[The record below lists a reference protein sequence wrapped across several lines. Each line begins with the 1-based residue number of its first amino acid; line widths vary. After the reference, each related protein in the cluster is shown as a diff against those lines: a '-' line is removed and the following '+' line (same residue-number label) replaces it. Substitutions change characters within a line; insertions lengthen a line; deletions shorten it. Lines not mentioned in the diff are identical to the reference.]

1 MGKAVGS
8 ILGGGEVKAG
18 STKGADFQPFGYVTS
33 QGTATGSK
41 NDQGGFDIGIELSP
55 ELQALQQQ
63 SMAGAAGLFPSY
75 LQQIQNRPQDFSF
88 GYDPLQAQQQMFQQ
102 QSALLDPVFAQQNQQ
117 LQSDLFGSG
126 RMGLQ
131 LAGATAGAGRGGMV
145 NPDAFGL
152 ARAQSQTYADLAAST
167 RAAAMSEQA
176 QLFGEAEQTYGLN
189 DAARQQYLQN
199 LAGGFTGMFGTA
211 NQIGETER
219 AIAGQAVGFEQARA
233 NAKAGAATPA
243 QQGSGAELAGS
254 GMMAA
259 ATYFGMTSDVR
270 LKENIVPLGEVNGH
284 KMYSWDWNDTAK
296 ALGVDT
302 PTVGV
307 LAQEVME
314 YMPEAVREGSNGYYV
329 VNYKMLEESL

>member
-63 SMAGAAGLFPSY
+63 SMAAASGLFPSY
-75 LQQIQNRPQDFSF
+75 LQQIQNKPQDFSF
-88 GYDPLQAQQQMFQQ
+88 GYNPLQAQQQMFQQ

-167 RAAAMSEQA
+167 RAAAMGEQA

-243 QQGSGAELAGS
+243 QQGSGADLLGTA
-254 GMMAA
+254 MMAG
-259 ATYFGMTSDVR
+259 ATLFGPSDIR
-270 LKENIVPLGEVNGH
+270 LKENIVPLGEANGH
-284 KMYSWDWNDTAK
+284 KMYSWDWNSVAK
-296 ALGVDT
+296 SLGIDT

-314 YMPEAVREGSNGYYV
+314 YMPEAVREGSNGYYE

>member
-8 ILGGGEVKAG
+8 ILGGGVKAG

-33 QGTATGSK
+33 QGTATGAK
-41 NDQGGFDIGIELSP
+41 NEDGGFDIGIELSP

-63 SMAGAAGLFPSY
+63 SMAAASGLFPSY
-75 LQQIQNRPQDFSF
+75 LEQIQNKPQDFSF
-88 GYDPLQAQQQMFQQ
+88 NYDPLQAQQQMFQQ

-167 RAAAMSEQA
+167 RAAAMTEQA

-243 QQGSGAELAGS
+243 QQGSGADLAGS
-254 GMMAA
+254 AMMAA
-259 ATYFGMTSDVR
+259 ATYWSDVR
-270 LKENIVPLGEVNGH
+270 LKENIVSLGKVNGH

-296 ALGVDT
+296 ALGIDN

-314 YMPEAVREGSNGYYV
+314 YLPEAVRESSNGYYEV
-329 VNYKMLEESL
+329 DYKMLEESL

>member
-1 MGKAVGS
+1 MGDAVGS
-8 ILGGGEVKAG
+8 ILGGGEKAG
-18 STKGADFQPFGYVTS
+18 STAGADFQPFGYVTS
-33 QGTATGSK
+33 QGTATGAK
-41 NDQGGFDIGIELSP
+41 NDEGGFDIGIELSP
-55 ELQALQQQ
+55 ELQALQQR
-63 SMAGAAGLFPSY
+63 SMAAASGLFPSY
-75 LQQIQNRPQDFSF
+75 LEQIQNKPQDFSF
-88 GYDPLQAQQQMFQQ
+88 NYDPLQAQQQMFQQ

-167 RAAAMSEQA
+167 RAAAMGEQA

-243 QQGSGAELAGS
+243 TQGSGADLAGS
-254 GMMAA
+254 SMMAA
-259 ATYFGMTSDVR
+259 ATYFGLSSDVR

-284 KMYSWDWNDTAK
+284 KMYSWDWNSVAK
-296 ALGVDT
+296 SLGIDT